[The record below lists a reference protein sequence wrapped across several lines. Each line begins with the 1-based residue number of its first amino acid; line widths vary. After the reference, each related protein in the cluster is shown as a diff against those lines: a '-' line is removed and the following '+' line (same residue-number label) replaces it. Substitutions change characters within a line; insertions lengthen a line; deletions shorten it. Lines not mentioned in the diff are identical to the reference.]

1 MINFI
6 KGVLSETD
14 GTPSS
19 RRVVMFILTLLF
31 VGVVIYNAITGKVI
45 DATLKDQLFYLLLWI
60 FGVVMAD
67 KVMTTFKAS
76 ALSGGEKG
84 GDRPTNHPPNP

>member
-31 VGVVIYNAITGKVI
+31 VGVVIFNAVTGNVI
-45 DATLKDQLFYLLLWI
+45 DPTLKDQLFYLLIWI

-67 KVMTTFKAS
+67 KAVTAFKS
-76 ALSGGEKG
+76 SSDKG
-84 GDRPTNHPPNP
+84 GDRPNTPPPNP

>member
-76 ALSGGEKG
+76 AEKG
-84 GDRPTNHPPNP
+84 GDRPTNPPPNP

>member
-31 VGVVIYNAITGKVI
+31 VGVVIFNAVTGNVI
-45 DATLKDQLFYLLLWI
+45 DPTLKDQLFYLLIWI

-67 KVMTTFKAS
+67 KVVTSFKGAT
-76 ALSGGEKG
+76 GGG
-84 GDRPTNHPPNP
+84 GDRPKDPPPIP

>member
-1 MINFI
+1 MLKFI
-6 KGVLSETD
+6 KGVLSESD

-31 VGVVIYNAITGKVI
+31 VAVVIFNALTGKVI

-67 KVMTTFKAS
+67 KVVTSFKAS
-76 ALSGGEKG
+76 ATGEKG
-84 GDRPTNHPPNP
+84 GDRPNVPPPNP